1 MDSFY
6 LCLIDKHHIC
16 VVTNEV
22 IDANLDSVRGIFCF
36 HPCFCVLKDF
46 SFEML
51 MFSIRKK
58 MWLVIVKVCFELVNG
73 VEIHNYI

>member
-22 IDANLDSVRGIFCF
+22 IDANPVSEVFFVSTLVLCF
-36 HPCFCVLKDF
+36 ERFLFRNAD
-46 SFEML
+46 
-51 MFSIRKK
+51 RKK
-58 MWLVIVKVCFELVNG
+58 IWLVIMKVCFELVNG